1 MRDPRFHFLV
11 RPGQWF
17 PNVNGQPNSGL
28 NQMLEQWLG
37 GPRPISI
44 LDLSG
49 VPVSILHELVGVLL
63 RIIYDA
69 LFWSRY
75 VSEGGRER
83 PLLVVLEEA
92 HAYLGRGELSPAA
105 LAVRRLVKKR
115 PTSGISA

>member
-1 MRDPRFHFLV
+1 M
-11 RPGQWF
+11 
-17 PNVNGQPNSGL
+17 
-28 NQMLEQWLG
+28 E
-37 GPRPISI
+37 
-44 LDLSG
+44 LSG

-92 HAYLGRGELSPAA
+92 HTYLGRGELSPAP
-105 LAVRRLVKKR
+105 LAVRRIVNEGRANGFAALFVILRHTEMTPTTLVSVG
-115 PTSGISA
+115 TTLGIPL